1 MKKTVIIICFASV
14 KLFAQIPSDVEV
26 LQKIKDRYSGGKT
39 PTIKLGGSSNTKE
52 FEGAKWHY
60 YYWRHYTIRAKAKDS
75 QTALEQSGSVVYEKV
90 GNQYIFDNYAT
101 GETNLSG
108 MKVPDK
114 GVVEKYLNTHLKEF
128 FISNYGSILAEKP
141 KISVVAG
148 TTYKWKATEG
158 CVSFITK
165 VIYKKKVSYTEIET
179 AEHYFETSLFREPLI
194 DESAAWNRVLADE
207 IESKKKVISKKK
219 YPASEIDAMKSLQE
233 IEEESS
239 AAAVISSLPY
249 VEDAPVFESD
259 KQLFY
264 YIHDRLMASA
274 PQKAKAHLYKVL
286 ASSNF
291 QSGSILKQYV
301 QEWADKL
308 IGNLKSYQYTFCQY
322 PKVKDEQNGM
332 IYFYNKDKSRF
343 VRMTAEEENNTWKIK
358 VIEYFPATQ
367 TEINRLWKL
376 KGNCAE
382 KPDLTV
388 KIVKEYKIGDI
399 VDVTFSN
406 GTFPAE
412 VKKRDT
418 SFDNRYFVSLLE
430 GGRGY
435 WVTED
440 TMSLSSEKKEVSKNE
455 NAVTKQVTEVIT
467 DFKVGD
473 HVGIKTRSG
482 VMNGTIT
489 KATGSNYL
497 IKLDESGYQDMWVKK
512 EHLVKL

>member
-1 MKKTVIIICFASV
+1 
-14 KLFAQIPSDVEV
+14 
-26 LQKIKDRYSGGKT
+26 
-39 PTIKLGGSSNTKE
+39 
-52 FEGAKWHY
+52 
-60 YYWRHYTIRAKAKDS
+60 
-75 QTALEQSGSVVYEKV
+75 
-90 GNQYIFDNYAT
+90 
-101 GETNLSG
+101 
-108 MKVPDK
+108 
-114 GVVEKYLNTHLKEF
+114 
-128 FISNYGSILAEKP
+128 
-141 KISVVAG
+141 
-148 TTYKWKATEG
+148 
-158 CVSFITK
+158 
-165 VIYKKKVSYTEIET
+165 
-179 AEHYFETSLFREPLI
+179 
-194 DESAAWNRVLADE
+194 
-207 IESKKKVISKKK
+207 
-219 YPASEIDAMKSLQE
+219 
-233 IEEESS
+233 
-239 AAAVISSLPY
+239 
-249 VEDAPVFESD
+249 
-259 KQLFY
+259 
-264 YIHDRLMASA
+264 MASA